1 MLVLD
6 TRTLPAGERAD
17 AFQATV
23 SANCSSSLAV
33 FEEPRALHAEMHV
46 VELGPARVFT
56 IDATGTTLRRT
67 PRLARAMNEC
77 SIALALPMR
86 SDNRMSWAQEDR
98 VFGPRDLILVDLA
111 QPYVYGWRGAGA
123 SYAVHVDVDDLGLP
137 RDEVRTAMR
146 ELRRSPLYELVRDH
160 VAHLTRHADELAAS
174 GTAAQVGAATLEL
187 VRALVVTAVGDARR
201 LPDAEHASR
210 AARAQAYVR
219 SHLRDADLDAAAVA
233 RATGLSVR
241 ALYRL
246 YEELGVSLEQ
256 SIIEQ
261 RLEGARRDL
270 AAPRQR
276 YASIAAA
283 ARAWGF
289 TNASFF
295 SSRFRAAYGQTP
307 RQCRAGEAPTTRR

>member
-6 TRTLPAGERAD
+6 TRTLPAPDRAD
-17 AFQATV
+17 AFQSTV

-33 FEEPRALHAEMHV
+33 FEEPRALHAEMHA
-46 VELGPARVFT
+46 VELGAARVFT

-86 SDNRMSWAQEDR
+86 SVNRMSWEQEER
-98 VFGPRDLILVDLA
+98 AFGPRDLILVDLA
-111 QPYVYGWRGAGA
+111 RPYVYGWRGSGA
-123 SYAVHVDVDDLGLP
+123 SYAVHVDVEELALP

-146 ELRRSPLYELVRDH
+146 DLRRSPLYELVRDH
-160 VAHLTRHADELAAS
+160 VAHVVRHARAIEAS
-174 GTAAQVGAATLEL
+174 GAGTQVGAATVEL
-187 VRALVVTAVGDARR
+187 MRALVVSAAGDDRR
-201 LPDAEHASR
+201 LPDAMHGSL
-210 AARAQAYVR
+210 AARVQAYVR
-219 SHLRDADLDAAAVA
+219 RHLRDPDLGAAGIAHA
-233 RATGLSVR
+233 HGLSVR

-261 RLEGARRDL
+261 RLLGARRDL
-270 AAPRQR
+270 LAPRQR
-276 YASIAAA
+276 YASIAAT

-289 TNASFF
+289 TSPSFF
-295 SSRFRAAYGQTP
+295 ASRFRAAFGQTP
-307 RQCRAGEAPTTRR
+307 RQCRAAGAAASSR